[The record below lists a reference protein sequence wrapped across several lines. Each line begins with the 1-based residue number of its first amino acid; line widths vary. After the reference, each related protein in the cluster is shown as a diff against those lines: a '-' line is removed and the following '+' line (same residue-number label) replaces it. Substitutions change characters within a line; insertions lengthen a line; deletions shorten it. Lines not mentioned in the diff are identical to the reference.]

1 MNDGA
6 PVLKVDNLCVES
18 NGKAVVEQMSLDV
31 KAGEIVALVGPN
43 GAGKS
48 ELVLAIAGVLPK
60 SSGSV
65 LVAGKEVAGLKPDR
79 IRLAG
84 LAAVPEGHQVL
95 PGLSVIDNLRAAG
108 SMLDDA
114 GLHTSVREACDLFPE
129 LDRLLPNRAGLL
141 SGGQQQMVALAQAL
155 VGRPTVLLIDE
166 MSLGLAPVII
176 ERLLEAVPKLA
187 ARGVGVLLIEQYTHL
202 ALELADRA
210 IVMYRGR
217 LRFSGAA
224 RELRD
229 KPEILRS
236 IYFGQ

>member
-6 PVLKVDNLCVES
+6 PVLKVDDLRVES

-65 LVAGKEVAGLKPDR
+65 MVAGKEVAGLKPDR

-114 GLHTSVREACDLFPE
+114 GLDKGVREACDLFPE

-155 VGRPTVLLIDE
+155 VGHPKVLLIDE

-176 ERLLEAVPKLA
+176 ERLLEAVHKLA